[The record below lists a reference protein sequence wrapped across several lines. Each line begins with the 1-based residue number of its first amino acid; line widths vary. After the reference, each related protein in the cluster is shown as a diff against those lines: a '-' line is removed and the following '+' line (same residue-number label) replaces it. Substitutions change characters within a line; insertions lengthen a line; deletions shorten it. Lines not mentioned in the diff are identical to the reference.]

1 MMIFKVYFKKEF
13 IEGIRQYK
21 YIVFVIGIILFF
33 ILDLVMLKFFFFFVG
48 NKIFVNLIYQLFE
61 FKFKDVLVNYIKDF
75 FQIGMLFVIFIVVGS
90 INEEIYF

>member
-75 FQIGMLFVIFIVVGS
+75 FQIGMLFVIFIAVGS